1 MLIIS
6 KESLKGIRERY
17 VKGTLVELVS
27 MNDIQA
33 PPEGTR
39 GTVMCVDDMGTIH
52 VAWETGSSLGVVFG
66 EDACKI
72 VD

>member
-6 KESLKGIRERY
+6 KELLKGIRERY